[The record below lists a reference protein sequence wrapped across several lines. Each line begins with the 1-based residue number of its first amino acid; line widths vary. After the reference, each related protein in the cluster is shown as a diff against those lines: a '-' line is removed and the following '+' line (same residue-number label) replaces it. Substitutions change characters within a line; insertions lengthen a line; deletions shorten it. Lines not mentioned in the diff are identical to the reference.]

1 VWTFP
6 PRRHGNSKPLEG
18 FFKKTKAFLSLLSM
32 RRNDEWAHKTS
43 SESSCAEIPAEYLAR
58 GSFSSWRKC
67 IYEVYTDLRC
77 SSNLSDGV
85 SSRKRSLKQSRLL
98 EAEAEI
104 LKMLQHPI
112 GNRMSQ
118 LHFARL
124 ASMDA
129 SSPQTRIT
137 VSACSLRTRP
147 FGMLCEVITSLCTDN
162 PQY

>member
-1 VWTFP
+1 MLV
-6 PRRHGNSKPLEG
+6 KP
-18 FFKKTKAFLSLLSM
+18 F
-32 RRNDEWAHKTS
+32 RQR
-43 SESSCAEIPAEYLAR
+43 
-58 GSFSSWRKC
+58 
-67 IYEVYTDLRC
+67 
-77 SSNLSDGV
+77 
-85 SSRKRSLKQSRLL
+85 LKPQEKPETEQAL

-137 VSACSLRTRP
+137 INACSLRTIP

-162 PQY
+162 LQY